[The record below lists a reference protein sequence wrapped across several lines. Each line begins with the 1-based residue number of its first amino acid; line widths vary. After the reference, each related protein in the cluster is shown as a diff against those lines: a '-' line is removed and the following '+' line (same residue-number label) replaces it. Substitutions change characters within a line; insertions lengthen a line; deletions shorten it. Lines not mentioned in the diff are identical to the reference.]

1 MNCKNCESK
10 EFTYEQKGQHVGMY
24 CANCGKWQKWMPQN
38 NPIIEMPF
46 GKYKGQK
53 IAEINDLDYLN
64 NLLNWLLYESEAKP
78 NFKLI
83 DVMKTEVAEHFIS
96 KFTNEGDIIL
106 DCFFGCG
113 TTGIVANILNRKYIG
128 IEKELLYYN
137 MAIQRCKL

>member
-83 DVMKTEVAEHFIS
+83 DAIKI
-96 KFTNEGDIIL
+96 K
-106 DCFFGCG
+106 
-113 TTGIVANILNRKYIG
+113 LNK
-128 IEKELLYYN
+128 
-137 MAIQRCKL
+137 